1 VRIRFVAVEH
11 AVGPVEVLADGVGIA
26 GEGL

>member
-11 AVGPVEVLADGVGIA
+11 AVGPAEILADGVGIA